1 MAPAVFAGGE
11 IVDVTR
17 MPIGIGRNL
26 RIGPATVGIDPRHHA
41 MIAILETD
49 IGGIDL
55 VGRFYRLIKDV
66 ATVLGAKEGGIGGS
80 DLRQHGQGPGHAVY
94 HVLNIFNAGLP
105 RLGDVVV
112 QCRDDRLRGF
122 VIIIG

>member
-17 MPIGIGRNL
+17 MPIGVGRNL
-26 RIGPATVGIDPRHHA
+26 RIGAATVGVDPRHHA

-55 VGRFYRLIKDV
+55 VGRCNGAIKHV
-66 ATVLGAKEGGIGGS
+66 AAVLGAKEAGIGGGY
-80 DLRQHGQGPGHAVY
+80 LRQQVQRSGHAVY
-94 HVLNIFNAGLP
+94 HVFNIFNAGLP
-105 RLGDVVV
+105 GLCHLVV
-112 QCRDDRLRGF
+112 
-122 VIIIG
+122 